1 MPKGNTK
8 FTAVD
13 PAMAGRSVKALLRD
27 SKNNLSQR
35 VKTRLNSTDRSPR
48 GDLMLDPPKEDLHGS
63 NSKWLGYERNV
74 LPGTTIRLT

>member
-35 VKTRLNSTDRSPR
+35 VKTRLNNTREQRTKRRSAIECHDISRKLCTKPR
-48 GDLMLDPPKEDLHGS
+48 LLK
-63 NSKWLGYERNV
+63 
-74 LPGTTIRLT
+74 